1 MFLITCTTL
10 TMETPKTDKASGD
23 SVVAVQNLNADTDEN
38 GEINVNDV
46 TQLQFMIANNN

>member
-23 SVVAVQNLNADTDEN
+23 SVVAALFCIRLNYCPLGLAIKIKEM
-38 GEINVNDV
+38 ECEKK
-46 TQLQFMIANNN
+46 